1 MSIST
6 AIQELSVAIGK
17 GFETLKSYIE
27 HQPSMEIVKEKKQ
40 LKKVSNYTEQLINEI
55 RVKAKEYDEIL
66 DYSKRFIEDCVS
78 ESEYKQYLKK
88 IKHARNSRNMIRLIR
103 KIENL
108 D

>member
-6 AIQELSVAIGK
+6 AIQELSIAIGK

-27 HQPSMEIVKEKKQ
+27 HQPSMEIVKEKKER
-40 LKKVSNYTEQLINEI
+40 KRVSDYTEQLIDEI
-55 RVKAKEYDEIL
+55 RVQAKGYDEIL